1 MNHQFRS
8 QASGDGCSTSSC
20 RRDSGVDASKI
31 PLRTTPGRRLKDSR
45 TVPLQRG
52 AEAISRLHEKSEAG
66 HRMLDTQLETVARK
80 IRRNSI
86 KMGIASFAA
95 GAGPPPR
102 SLCQCTRSAHDR
114 LARSGF
120 GGRWRT
126 DEASTGTDG
135 GGGNGYADSLPLT
148 WHFMMPAHA
157 VVLAIR
163 LGILVAE
170 SVSDPLLAASACLSM
185 KCA

>member
-95 GAGPPPR
+95 GAGPPPDHFVSAPAR
-102 SLCQCTRSAHDR
+102 LMTGLRAQDLGAVGARTRR
-114 LARSGF
+114 ARA
-120 GGRWRT
+120 RT
-126 DEASTGTDG
+126 AGVGTVM
-135 GGGNGYADSLPLT
+135 LIPC
-148 WHFMMPAHA
+148 
-157 VVLAIR
+157 R
-163 LGILVAE
+163 
-170 SVSDPLLAASACLSM
+170 
-185 KCA
+185 